1 MLAGCVLSRQKGL
14 ILMAAENENAK
25 SRWERIKKRM
35 RHTYRLIVMN
45 NETFE
50 EVGSYRLTLLNVYI
64 FISTVLVALA
74 VLVVLAVA
82 FTPLKRYMPGYG
94 EGGENRDEV
103 EQLYREV
110 GKLEKQLAAQE
121 AYSSSIRKVLIGDV
135 ETAEEILKS
144 NPVDSLGEGE
154 RSDEE
159 EQLRQEMEL
168 QKVGLAAQR
177 PRTANF
183 SPRDVPL
190 EQMYFNSPVRG
201 EISAGFMP
209 DKKHFG
215 VDVLASKNTAIQA
228 AMDGYI
234 FFSDWTLETGNT
246 IGIQH
251 DNNTITFYKHN
262 SALLKKAGSFVKAG
276 EAVAIIG
283 NTGTLSNGPH
293 LHFELWHKGS
303 PVDPRDYIKF

>member
-1 MLAGCVLSRQKGL
+1 
-14 ILMAAENENAK
+14 MAAENENAK
-25 SRWERIKKRM
+25 SRWERIKQQMK
-35 RHTYRLIVMN
+35 HTYRLVVMN

-64 FISTVLVALA
+64 FVSTLLVLLA
-74 VLVVLAVA
+74 FLVVLAVA
-82 FTPLKRYMPGYG
+82 FTPLKRYIPGYG
-94 EGGENRDEV
+94 EGGDNREEV

-110 GKLEKQLAAQE
+110 KKMEKQLAAQE
-121 AYSSSIRKVLIGDV
+121 KYATNFHRVLVGDV
-135 ETAEEILKS
+135 ETAEDVIKS
-144 NPVDSLGEGE
+144 DPGDTVSEVQ
-154 RSDEE
+154 RSREE

-168 QKVGLAAQR
+168 QKVGMAAQR
-177 PRTANF
+177 SRAANF
-183 SPRDVPL
+183 SPREAPL

-209 DKKHFG
+209 DKNHFG

-251 DNNTITFYKHN
+251 ANNIITFYKHN
-262 SALLKKAGSFVKAG
+262 SALLKKVGNFVKAG

-283 NTGTLSNGPH
+283 NTGTLSDGPH
-293 LHFELWHKGS
+293 LHFELWHKGN
-303 PVDPRDYIKF
+303 PVDPTDYIKF

>member
-1 MLAGCVLSRQKGL
+1 MSV
-14 ILMAAENENAK
+14 ENENAK
-25 SRWERIKKRM
+25 SRWERIKKQM
-35 RHTYRLIVMN
+35 RHTYRLVVMN

-64 FISTVLVALA
+64 FVSTVLVLVA

-94 EGGENRDEV
+94 DGGENREEV
-103 EQLYREV
+103 EQLYRQV
-110 GKLEKQLAAQE
+110 KRLEKQLAAQE
-121 AYSSSIRKVLIGDV
+121 EYSTNIRKVLTGDV
-135 ETAEEILKS
+135 ETAEDIIKAS
-144 NPVDSLGEGE
+144 PADSVGEVE
-154 RSDEE
+154 RSREE
-159 EQLRQEMEL
+159 EQLRQEVEL

-177 PRTANF
+177 PRSANF
-183 SPRDVPL
+183 SPRDIPL
-190 EQMYFNSPVRG
+190 EQMYFNAPVRG

-209 DKKHFG
+209 DNKHFG

-251 DNNTITFYKHN
+251 ANNTITFYKHN

-283 NTGTLSNGPH
+283 NTGTLSDGPH
-293 LHFELWHKGS
+293 LHFELWHKGN

>member
-1 MLAGCVLSRQKGL
+1 MK
-14 ILMAAENENAK
+14 
-25 SRWERIKKRM
+25 
-35 RHTYRLIVMN
+35 HTYRLVVMN

-64 FISTVLVALA
+64 FVSTLLVLLA
-74 VLVVLAVA
+74 FLVVLAVA
-82 FTPLKRYMPGYG
+82 FTPLKRYIPGYG
-94 EGGENRDEV
+94 EGGDNREEV

-110 GKLEKQLAAQE
+110 KKMEKQLAAQE
-121 AYSSSIRKVLIGDV
+121 KYATNFHKVLVGDV
-135 ETAEEILKS
+135 ETAEDVIKS
-144 NPVDSLGEGE
+144 DPGDTVSEVQ
-154 RSDEE
+154 RSQEE

-168 QKVGLAAQR
+168 QKVGMAAQR
-177 PRTANF
+177 SRAANF
-183 SPRDVPL
+183 SPREAPL

-209 DKKHFG
+209 DKNHFG

-251 DNNTITFYKHN
+251 ANNIITFYKHN
-262 SALLKKAGSFVKAG
+262 SALLKKVGNFVKAG

-283 NTGTLSNGPH
+283 NTGTLSDGPH
-293 LHFELWHKGS
+293 LHFELWHKGN
-303 PVDPRDYIKF
+303 PVDPTDYIKF

>member
-1 MLAGCVLSRQKGL
+1 
-14 ILMAAENENAK
+14 MAAENENAK
-25 SRWERIKKRM
+25 SRWKRLKEQM
-35 RHTYRLIVMN
+35 SHTYRLIVMN

-64 FISTVLVALA
+64 LISTILVMVA

-94 EGGENRDEV
+94 EGGENREEV
-103 EQLYREV
+103 EELYREV
-110 GKLEKQLAAQE
+110 KTLEKQLAAQKE
-121 AYSSSIRKVLIGDV
+121 FSSSMQKVLVGDV
-135 ETAEEILKS
+135 ETADDIIRS
-144 NPVDSLGEGE
+144 NNPGDTVGQVE
-154 RSDEE
+154 RSLEE

-215 VDVLASKNTAIQA
+215 VDVLAPKNTAIQA

-251 DNNTITFYKHN
+251 ANNTITFYKHN

-283 NTGTLSNGPH
+283 NTGTLSDGPH
-293 LHFELWHKGS
+293 LHFELWHKGN